1 MRGAIMLGAVAL
13 AAALAGCGPR
23 RGTELNNQWFV
34 GDWSPSRL
42 CRQSDFTSFK
52 ADGSYTAPMN
62 ATRRALGIWS
72 FENGVLT
79 IGTVFRQE
87 QFRITRVADDEI
99 RSAPVDGQGT
109 GATLYRCS
117 R

>member
-1 MRGAIMLGAVAL
+1 MKIGGLLIVLAVAG
-13 AAALAGCGPR
+13 ALTGCGPR
-23 RGTELNNQWFV
+23 RGTELNTEWFV
-34 GDWSPSRL
+34 GDWAPSRE
-42 CRQSDFTSFK
+42 CRETDFTSFM

-79 IGTVFRQE
+79 IGTIFRQE
-87 QFRITRVADDEI
+87 GFRITRVADDEI
-99 RSAPVDGQGT
+99 RSAPVDGSE